1 MVIMSEWK
9 ECDHIKPINVY
20 DIAIKIA
27 MAEYACHFLN
37 SLCFSKIGYLR

>member
-27 MAEYACHFLN
+27 MAKYARHFL
-37 SLCFSKIGYLR
+37 LYAFQTLGI